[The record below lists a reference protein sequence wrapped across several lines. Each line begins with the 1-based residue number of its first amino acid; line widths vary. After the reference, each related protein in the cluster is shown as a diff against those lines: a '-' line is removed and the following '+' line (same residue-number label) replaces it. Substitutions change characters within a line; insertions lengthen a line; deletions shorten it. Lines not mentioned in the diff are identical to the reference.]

1 MDDNMNTESILEEL
15 LLKRSQQKKKM
26 SPNNYKER
34 LFVLTKTNLSY
45 YEYDKMKRGSRK
57 GSIEIKK
64 IRCVEKVN
72 LEEQTPVERQYPF
85 QIVYKDG
92 LLYVYAS
99 NEESRSQW
107 LKALQKEIR
116 GNPHLLIKYHSGFFA
131 YGKFLCCQQSC
142 KAAPGCTLWEA
153 YADLHI
159 EPKEEKHRV
168 PIFPDRV
175 LKVPRAVPVLKMD
188 EPSSSTALAQYD
200 SDSKKNCGSQ
210 SNVNTWFMPRE
221 DCPDWWQVRGL
232 KSEELA
238 CSNQRERN
246 AVDHG
251 TLKMSWGS
259 PESSSSEEEEN
270 LDDYDWFAGN
280 ISRSQSE
287 QLLRQ
292 KGKEGAFMVR
302 NSSQP
307 GMYTV
312 SLFSKAM
319 NDKKGTV
326 KHYHVHT
333 NAENKLYLAEN
344 YCFDSIPK
352 LIHYHQHNSAGMITR
367 LRHPVSTKANK
378 VPISVSLG
386 SGIWELKREE
396 IMLLKELGSGQFGV
410 VHLGKWKGQY
420 DVAVKMIKEGSMS
433 EDEFFQEAQT
443 MMKLN
448 HPKLVKFYGVCSKR
462 YPIYIVTEYITNGC
476 LLSYLKSHGKRLEP
490 SQLLEM
496 CYDVCEG
503 MAFLESHQFIHRDLA
518 ARNCLVDSDLSV
530 KVSDFGMTRYVLDDQ
545 YVSSVGTKFPVKW
558 SAPEVFH
565 YFKYSSKS
573 DVWAFGILMWE
584 VFSLGKQP
592 YDLYDNSQVVMK
604 VSQGHRLYRPQLA
617 WDTVYQVMHSCW
629 HELRGFPGGAVVE
642 SPPADAGD
650 TGSCP
655 GPGRSHMLRSSWA
668 REPWPLSL
676 RVWSLCSA
684 TGEATTL
691 PEKRPTFQ
699 QLLSSIEP
707 LREKDKP

>member
-1 MDDNMNTESILEEL
+1 MDKKSILEEL

-57 GSIEIKK
+57 GCIEIKK

-72 LEEQTPVERQYPF
+72 LAEQTPVERQYPF
-85 QIVYKDG
+85 QIVYKEG
-92 LLYVYAS
+92 LLYIYAS
-99 NEESRSQW
+99 MKRAEGSWHQCLRE
-107 LKALQKEIR
+107 EIR
-116 GNPHLLIKYHSGFFA
+116 GNPHLLIKYHSGFFVD
-131 YGKFLCCQQSC
+131 GKFLCCQQSC

-153 YADLHI
+153 LQSGSTQSYS
-159 EPKEEKHRV
+159 
-168 PIFPDRV
+168 
-175 LKVPRAVPVLKMD
+175 PREMKKKTVIPPRPPMD
-188 EPSSSTALAQYD
+188 APSSSTTVAQYD
-200 SDSKKNCGSQ
+200 SDSKKSYGSQ
-210 SNVNTWFMPRE
+210 PNVNMQYVPRE
-221 DCPDWWQVRGL
+221 DCPDWWQVRKL
-232 KSEELA
+232 KSNEDFA
-238 CSNQRERN
+238 DSNQ
-246 AVDHG
+246 
-251 TLKMSWGS
+251 
-259 PESSSSEEEEN
+259 SSSEEEEN
-270 LDDYDWFAGN
+270 LNDYDWFAGN

-302 NSSQP
+302 NSSQM

-312 SLFSKAM
+312 SLFSKAVK
-319 NDKKGTV
+319 DKKGAV

-344 YCFDSIPK
+344 YCFDSIPA
-352 LIHYHQHNSAGMITR
+352 LIHYHQHNSAVI
-367 LRHPVSTKANK
+367 VSGLSFVIFTEGFRA
-378 VPISVSLG
+378 PACSGASLQPR
-386 SGIWELKREE
+386 IWELKREE
-396 IMLLKELGSGQFGV
+396 ITLLKELGSGQFGV
-410 VHLGKWKGQY
+410 VQLGKWKGKY
-420 DVAVKMIKEGSMS
+420 DIAVKMIKEGSMS

-443 MMKLN
+443 MMKLS

-476 LLSYLKSHGKRLEP
+476 LLNYLKSHGKGLEP

-592 YDLYDNSQVVMK
+592 YDLYDNSQVVVK
-604 VSQGHRLYRPQLA
+604 VSQGYRLYRPQLA
-617 WDTVYQVMHSCW
+617 SDTVYQIMYSCW
-629 HELRGFPGGAVVE
+629 HE
-642 SPPADAGD
+642 
-650 TGSCP
+650 
-655 GPGRSHMLRSSWA
+655 
-668 REPWPLSL
+668 
-676 RVWSLCSA
+676 
-684 TGEATTL
+684 L

-707 LREKDKP
+707 LRE

>member
-1 MDDNMNTESILEEL
+1 MDTKSILEEL

-45 YEYDKMKRGSRK
+45 YEYDKMKKGSRK
-57 GSIEIKK
+57 GSIDIKK

-72 LEEQTPVERQYPF
+72 LEEQTPMERKYPF

-99 NEESRSQW
+99 SEESRSQW
-107 LKALQKEIR
+107 LKALQKEIK
-116 GNPHLLIKYHSGFFA
+116 GNPHLLIKYHSGFFVD
-131 YGKFLCCQQSC
+131 GKFLCCQQSC
-142 KAAPGCTLWEA
+142 KAAPGCALWEA
-153 YADLHI
+153 YAELHI
-159 EPKEEKHRV
+159 STSEEKHRS
-168 PIFPDRV
+168 PIFPDKV
-175 LKVPRAVPVLKMD
+175 LKIPRAVPILRMD
-188 EPSSSTALAQYD
+188 APSSSTTVAQYD
-200 SDSKKNCGSQ
+200 GDSKKNYGSQ
-210 SNVNTWFMPRE
+210 LNVNMRYMQKE
-221 DCPDWWQVRGL
+221 DCPDWWQVRKM
-232 KSEELA
+232 KSKCLISVPMIQTQGPMDLERINEDIA
-238 CSNQRERN
+238 CSNQRERDSGN
-246 AVDHG
+246 HS
-251 TLKMSWGS
+251 TSKISWGL

-270 LDDYDWFAGN
+270 LEDYDWFAGN

-302 NSSQP
+302 NSSQV

-312 SLFSKAM
+312 SLFSKAV

-378 VPISVSLG
+378 VPISASLG

-396 IMLLKELGSGQFGV
+396 ITLSKELGSGQFGV
-410 VHLGKWKGQY
+410 VQLGKWKGQY
-420 DVAVKMIKEGSMS
+420 DIAVKMIKEGSMS

-443 MMKLN
+443 MMKLS
-448 HPKLVKFYGVCSKR
+448 HPKLVKFYGVCSER
-462 YPIYIVTEYITNGC
+462 YPIYIVTEYISNGC
-476 LLSYLKSHGKRLEP
+476 LLNYLKSHGKGLEP

-503 MAFLESHQFIHRDLA
+503 MAFLESQQFIHRDLA

-592 YDLYDNSQVVMK
+592 YDLYDNSQVVVK

-617 WDTVYQVMHSCW
+617 SDTIYQVMYSCW
-629 HELRGFPGGAVVE
+629 HE
-642 SPPADAGD
+642 
-650 TGSCP
+650 
-655 GPGRSHMLRSSWA
+655 
-668 REPWPLSL
+668 
-676 RVWSLCSA
+676 
-684 TGEATTL
+684 L

-707 LREKDKP
+707 LREKDKT

>member
-1 MDDNMNTESILEEL
+1 MFQDDNMDTKSILEEL

-34 LFVLTKTNLSY
+34 LFVLTKTHLSY

-116 GNPHLLIKYHSGFFA
+116 GNPHLLIKYHSGFFVD
-131 YGKFLCCQQSC
+131 GKFLCCQQSC

-153 YADLHI
+153 YADLHTA
-159 EPKEEKHRV
+159 PKEEKHMV

-175 LKVPRAVPVLKMD
+175 LKIPRAVPILKVD
-188 EPSSSTALAQYD
+188 EPSSSTTLAQYD
-200 SDSKKNCGSQ
+200 SDSKKNYGSQ
-210 SNVNTWFMPRE
+210 SNINMKYIPKDDF
-221 DCPDWWQVRGL
+221 PDWWQVRKL
-232 KSEELA
+232 K
-238 CSNQRERN
+238 R
-246 AVDHG
+246 
-251 TLKMSWGS
+251 GS

-302 NSSQP
+302 NSSQA

-386 SGIWELKREE
+386 SGVWELKREE
-396 IMLLKELGSGQFGV
+396 ITLLKELGSGQFGV

-503 MAFLESHQFIHRDLA
+503 MAFLESHQFIHRDLW
-518 ARNCLVDSDLSV
+518 RKGCVDV
-530 KVSDFGMTRYVLDDQ
+530 FPYRYVLDDQ

-592 YDLYDNSQVVMK
+592 YDLYDNSQVVVK

-617 WDTVYQVMHSCW
+617 SDTVYHIMYSCW
-629 HELRGFPGGAVVE
+629 HEASAPGARG
-642 SPPADAGD
+642 
-650 TGSCP
+650 
-655 GPGRSHMLRSSWA
+655 
-668 REPWPLSL
+668 
-676 RVWSLCSA
+676 
-684 TGEATTL
+684 
-691 PEKRPTFQ
+691 
-699 QLLSSIEP
+699 
-707 LREKDKP
+707 

>member
-1 MDDNMNTESILEEL
+1 MDDNMDTKSILEEL

-45 YEYDKMKRGSRK
+45 YEYDKM
-57 GSIEIKK
+57 
-64 IRCVEKVN
+64 
-72 LEEQTPVERQYPF
+72 
-85 QIVYKDG
+85 IVYKDG

-107 LKALQKEIR
+107 LKALQNEIR
-116 GNPHLLIKYHSGFFA
+116 GNPHLLIKYHSGFFVD
-131 YGKFLCCQQSC
+131 GKFLCCQQSC

-153 YADLHI
+153 YADLHVA
-159 EPKEEKHRV
+159 PKEEKHRV
-168 PIFPDRV
+168 PPIFPDRV
-175 LKVPRAVPVLKMD
+175 LKIPRAVPIFKMD
-188 EPSSSTALAQYD
+188 EPSSSTTLAQCD
-200 SDSKKNCGSQ
+200 SDSKKNSGSQ
-210 SNVNTWFMPRE
+210 SNVNRRYIPRE
-221 DCPDWWQVRGL
+221 DCPDWWQVRKL
-232 KSEELA
+232 KSSEDLA
-238 CSNQRERN
+238 GGNHRERN
-246 AVDHG
+246 VVNHS
-251 TLKMSWGS
+251 TSKMSWGS
-259 PESSSSEEEEN
+259 PESSSSEEEEEEEEEN
-270 LDDYDWFAGN
+270 LEDYDWFAGN

-302 NSSQP
+302 NSSQA

-396 IMLLKELGSGQFGV
+396 ITLLKELGSGQFGV
-410 VHLGKWKGQY
+410 VHLGKWQGQY

-592 YDLYDNSQVVMK
+592 YDLYDNAQVVLK

-617 WDTVYQVMHSCW
+617 SDTVYQIMYSCW
-629 HELRGFPGGAVVE
+629 HE
-642 SPPADAGD
+642 
-650 TGSCP
+650 
-655 GPGRSHMLRSSWA
+655 
-668 REPWPLSL
+668 
-676 RVWSLCSA
+676 
-684 TGEATTL
+684 L

-707 LREKDKP
+707 LRENDKP

>member
-1 MDDNMNTESILEEL
+1 MLMDTRSILEEL

-57 GSIEIKK
+57 GTIDIKK

-99 NEESRSQW
+99 NEESRTQW

-116 GNPHLLIKYHSGFFA
+116 GNPHLLIKYHSGFFVD
-131 YGKFLCCQQSC
+131 GKFLCCQQSC

-159 EPKEEKHRV
+159 ATKEEKHRA
-168 PIFPDRV
+168 PTFPDRMV
-175 LKVPRAVPVLKMD
+175 TFLNKHKFTKCIFFC
-188 EPSSSTALAQYD
+188 S
-200 SDSKKNCGSQ
+200 G
-210 SNVNTWFMPRE
+210 E
-221 DCPDWWQVRGL
+221 DF
-232 KSEELA
+232 A
-238 CSNQRERN
+238 CSNQSERN
-246 AVDHG
+246 VVNHS
-251 TLKMSWGS
+251 TSKMSW
-259 PESSSSEEEEN
+259 
-270 LDDYDWFAGN
+270 YIKFKYWFAGN
-280 ISRSQSE
+280 ISRAQSE

-302 NSSQP
+302 NSSQV

-312 SLFSKAM
+312 SLFSKAV

-378 VPISVSLG
+378 VPSSVSLG

-396 IMLLKELGSGQFGV
+396 ITLLKELGSGQFGV

-476 LLSYLKSHGKRLEP
+476 LLNYLKSHGKGLEP

-584 VFSLGKQP
+584 VYSLGKQP
-592 YDLYDNSQVVMK
+592 YDLYDNSQVVVK
-604 VSQGHRLYRPQLA
+604 VSQGHRLYRPKLA
-617 WDTVYQVMHSCW
+617 SDTIYQIMYSCW
-629 HELRGFPGGAVVE
+629 HE
-642 SPPADAGD
+642 
-650 TGSCP
+650 
-655 GPGRSHMLRSSWA
+655 
-668 REPWPLSL
+668 
-676 RVWSLCSA
+676 
-684 TGEATTL
+684 L

-699 QLLSSIEP
+699 QLLTSIEP

>member
-1 MDDNMNTESILEEL
+1 MVRDDNMDTKSILEEL

-34 LFVLTKTNLSY
+34 LFVLTKANLSY

-99 NEESRSQW
+99 NEDSRSQW

-116 GNPHLLIKYHSGFFA
+116 GNPHLLIKYHSGFFVD
-131 YGKFLCCQQSC
+131 GKFLCCQQSC

-153 YADLHI
+153 YADLHVASN
-159 EPKEEKHRV
+159 EEKNRALT
-168 PIFPDRV
+168 FPDRV
-175 LKVPRAVPVLKMD
+175 LKIPRPVPILRMD
-188 EPSSSTALAQYD
+188 EPSSSVTLSQYD
-200 SDSKKNCGSQ
+200 SNSKKCYGSQ
-210 SNVNTWFMPRE
+210 PNVNMRYSPRE
-221 DCPDWWQVRGL
+221 DSPNWWQARKLKRGF
-232 KSEELA
+232 
-238 CSNQRERN
+238 
-246 AVDHG
+246 
-251 TLKMSWGS
+251 
-259 PESSSSEEEEN
+259 PESSSSEEEDN

-302 NSSQP
+302 NSSQV

-312 SLFSKAM
+312 SLFSKAV

-367 LRHPVSTKANK
+367 LRHPVSTKTNK
-378 VPISVSLG
+378 VPVSVSLG
-386 SGIWELKREE
+386 SGIWELRREE
-396 IMLLKELGSGQFGV
+396 IALLKELGRGQFGV
-410 VHLGKWKGQY
+410 VQLGKWKGRY

-443 MMKLN
+443 MMKLS
-448 HPKLVKFYGVCSKR
+448 HPKLVKFYGVCSEK
-462 YPIYIVTEYITNGC
+462 YPIYIVTEYIANGC
-476 LLSYLKSHGKRLEP
+476 LLNYLKGHGKGLEP

-503 MAFLESHQFIHRDLA
+503 MAFLESQQFIHRDLA

-592 YDLYDNSQVVMK
+592 YDLYDNSQVVVK

-617 WDTVYQVMHSCW
+617 SDTIYQIMYSCW
-629 HELRGFPGGAVVE
+629 HE
-642 SPPADAGD
+642 
-650 TGSCP
+650 
-655 GPGRSHMLRSSWA
+655 
-668 REPWPLSL
+668 
-676 RVWSLCSA
+676 
-684 TGEATTL
+684 L

>member
-1 MDDNMNTESILEEL
+1 MDDNMDSKSILEEL
-15 LLKRSQQKKKM
+15 LLKKSQQKKKM

-34 LFVLTKTNLSY
+34 LFVLTKTSLSY

-72 LEEQTPVERQYPF
+72 LDEQTPVERQYPF

-99 NEESRSQW
+99 NEESRRQW

-116 GNPHLLIKYHSGFFA
+116 GNPHLLIKYHSGFFVD
-131 YGKFLCCQQSC
+131 GKFLCCQQSC

-159 EPKEEKHRV
+159 AISDEKHRA
-168 PIFPDRV
+168 PTFPERI
-175 LKVPRAVPVLKMD
+175 LKIPRAVPVLKMD
-188 EPSSSTALAQYD
+188 ASPSGAILPQYD
-200 SDSKKNCGSQ
+200 SYLKKSCVSQ
-210 SNVNTWFMPRE
+210 PTINIRYIPRE
-221 DCPDWWQVRGL
+221 DCPDWWQVRKL
-232 KSEELA
+232 KSKCLTVPTIQPQSHVEPERTEEDIA
-238 CSNQRERN
+238 RSNQLERN
-246 AVDHG
+246 TISHS
-251 TLKMSWGS
+251 TSKMSWGF

-270 LDDYDWFAGN
+270 LDAYDWFAGN

-302 NSSQP
+302 NSSQM

-312 SLFSKAM
+312 SLFSKAV

-378 VPISVSLG
+378 VPVSVALG

-396 IMLLKELGSGQFGV
+396 ITLLKELGSGQFGV
-410 VHLGKWKGQY
+410 VQLGQWKGQY
-420 DVAVKMIKEGSMS
+420 DVAVKMIKEGAMS

-443 MMKLN
+443 MMLCWILLRLTLRGGKYLSLMSGGSWLLLLLGGFAFP
-448 HPKLVKFYGVCSKR
+448 PK
-462 YPIYIVTEYITNGC
+462 
-476 LLSYLKSHGKRLEP
+476 
-490 SQLLEM
+490 
-496 CYDVCEG
+496 
-503 MAFLESHQFIHRDLA
+503 A

-592 YDLYDNSQVVMK
+592 YDLYDNSEVVVK

-617 WDTVYQVMHSCW
+617 SDTIYQIMYSCW
-629 HELRGFPGGAVVE
+629 HE
-642 SPPADAGD
+642 
-650 TGSCP
+650 
-655 GPGRSHMLRSSWA
+655 
-668 REPWPLSL
+668 
-676 RVWSLCSA
+676 
-684 TGEATTL
+684 L

-699 QLLSSIEP
+699 QLLSAIEP
-707 LREKDKP
+707 LREQDKP

>member
-1 MDDNMNTESILEEL
+1 MDDNMDTKSILEEL

-72 LEEQTPVERQYPF
+72 LEEQTPLERQYPF

-99 NEESRSQW
+99 NEDSRSQW

-116 GNPHLLIKYHSGFFA
+116 GNPHLLIKYHSGFFVD
-131 YGKFLCCQQSC
+131 GKFLCCQQSC

-153 YADLHI
+153 YADLHVASN
-159 EPKEEKHRV
+159 EEKNRV
-168 PIFPDRV
+168 PTFPDRV
-175 LKVPRAVPVLKMD
+175 LKIPRAVLIPRVD
-188 EPSSSTALAQYD
+188 APSPSTALPLYD
-200 SDSKKNCGSQ
+200 SSSKKSYGSQ
-210 SNVNTWFMPRE
+210 PNVNMLYIPRE
-221 DCPDWWQVRGL
+221 DCPDWWQVRKL
-232 KSEELA
+232 KSSEDIA
-238 CSNQRERN
+238 CSNQMERN
-246 AVDHG
+246 TVNHG
-251 TLKMSWGS
+251 TSKISWGF
-259 PESSSSEEEEN
+259 PESSSSEEEDN

-280 ISRSQSE
+280 ISRAQSE

-302 NSSQP
+302 NSSQV

-352 LIHYHQHNSAGMITR
+352 LIHYHQHNSAG
-367 LRHPVSTKANK
+367 
-378 VPISVSLG
+378 
-386 SGIWELKREE
+386 IWELRREE
-396 IMLLKELGSGQFGV
+396 IALLKELGRGQFGV
-410 VHLGKWKGQY
+410 VQLGKWKGQY

-443 MMKLN
+443 MMKLS
-448 HPKLVKFYGVCSKR
+448 HPKLVKFYGVCSEK

-476 LLSYLKSHGKRLEP
+476 LLRYLKDHGKALEP

-503 MAFLESHQFIHRDLA
+503 MAFLESQQFIHRDLA

-584 VFSLGKQP
+584 LFSLGKQP
-592 YDLYDNSQVVMK
+592 YDLYDNSQVVVK

-617 WDTVYQVMHSCW
+617 SDTIYQIMYSCW
-629 HELRGFPGGAVVE
+629 HE
-642 SPPADAGD
+642 
-650 TGSCP
+650 
-655 GPGRSHMLRSSWA
+655 
-668 REPWPLSL
+668 
-676 RVWSLCSA
+676 
-684 TGEATTL
+684 L

>member
-1 MDDNMNTESILEEL
+1 MDTRSILEEL

-57 GSIEIKK
+57 GTIDIKK

-99 NEESRSQW
+99 NEESRTQW

-116 GNPHLLIKYHSGFFA
+116 GNPHLLIKYHSGFFVD
-131 YGKFLCCQQSC
+131 GKFLCCQQSC

-159 EPKEEKHRV
+159 ATKEEKHRA
-168 PIFPDRV
+168 PTFPDRMV
-175 LKVPRAVPVLKMD
+175 TQRFLEQSLFSKWMK
-188 EPSSSTALAQYD
+188 PSSSTSLAQYD
-200 SDSKKNCGSQ
+200 SDTKKNYGSQ
-210 SNVNTWFMPRE
+210 PNVNMRYIQEKTTVTGGNGE
-221 DCPDWWQVRGL
+221 DF
-232 KSEELA
+232 A
-238 CSNQRERN
+238 CSNQSERN
-246 AVDHG
+246 VVNHS
-251 TLKMSWGS
+251 TSKMSWICSICGKT
-259 PESSSSEEEEN
+259 N
-270 LDDYDWFAGN
+270 QICNNF
-280 ISRSQSE
+280 
-287 QLLRQ
+287 
-292 KGKEGAFMVR
+292 GKEGAFMVR
-302 NSSQP
+302 NSSQV

-312 SLFSKAM
+312 SLFSKAV

-378 VPISVSLG
+378 VPSSVSLG

-396 IMLLKELGSGQFGV
+396 ITLLKELGSGQFGV

-476 LLSYLKSHGKRLEP
+476 LLNYLKSHGKGLEP

-584 VFSLGKQP
+584 VYSLGKQP
-592 YDLYDNSQVVMK
+592 YDLYDNSQVVVK
-604 VSQGHRLYRPQLA
+604 VSQGHRLYRPKLA
-617 WDTVYQVMHSCW
+617 SDTIYQIMYSCW
-629 HELRGFPGGAVVE
+629 HE
-642 SPPADAGD
+642 
-650 TGSCP
+650 
-655 GPGRSHMLRSSWA
+655 
-668 REPWPLSL
+668 
-676 RVWSLCSA
+676 
-684 TGEATTL
+684 L

-699 QLLSSIEP
+699 QLLTSIEP

>member
-1 MDDNMNTESILEEL
+1 MEDNMNTKSILEEL

-57 GSIEIKK
+57 GLIEIKK

-116 GNPHLLIKYHSGFFA
+116 GNPYLLIKYHSGFFVD
-131 YGKFLCCQQSC
+131 GKFLCCQQSC

-153 YADLHI
+153 YSELHVA
-159 EPKEEKHRV
+159 PNEEKCRT
-168 PIFPDRV
+168 PTFPD
-175 LKVPRAVPVLKMD
+175 KVFKIPPVIPSLEMKR
-188 EPSSSTALAQYD
+188 PSSSTALTRYD
-200 SDSKKNCGSQ
+200 SDLKTNSGSQ
-210 SNVNTWFMPRE
+210 PNVYNMPYIPRE
-221 DCPDWWQVRGL
+221 DCPDWWQL
-232 KSEELA
+232 NFKSKFLTIPTIQTQDHKEPDKLNEDFP
-238 CSNQRERN
+238 CSKQQEKNLN
-246 AVDHG
+246 HS
-251 TLKMSWGS
+251 TSKIPWGI
-259 PESSSSEEEEN
+259 PESNSSEDEEDLN
-270 LDDYDWFAGN
+270 GYDWFAGN
-280 ISRSQSE
+280 MSRSQSE

-302 NSSQP
+302 NSSQV

-312 SLFSKAM
+312 SLFSKAV
-319 NDKKGTV
+319 NDKTGTV

-367 LRHPVSTKANK
+367 LRHPVSTTTNK
-378 VPISVSLG
+378 VPSSASLG
-386 SGIWELKREE
+386 SDIWELKREE
-396 IMLLKELGSGQFGV
+396 ITVLKQLGSGQFGV
-410 VHLGKWKGQY
+410 VHLARWKGQY

-443 MMKLN
+443 MMKLS

-476 LLSYLKSHGKRLEP
+476 LLDYLKSHGKSLEP
-490 SQLLEM
+490 CQLLEM

-518 ARNCLVDSDLSV
+518 ARNCLVDSDLTV

-584 VFSLGKQP
+584 VFTLGKQP
-592 YDLYDNSQVVMK
+592 YDLYDNSQVVLK

-617 WDTVYQVMHSCW
+617 SDTIYQIMYSCW
-629 HELRGFPGGAVVE
+629 HE
-642 SPPADAGD
+642 
-650 TGSCP
+650 
-655 GPGRSHMLRSSWA
+655 H
-668 REPWPLSL
+668 
-676 RVWSLCSA
+676 
-684 TGEATTL
+684 

-699 QLLSSIEP
+699 QLLSSIEH
-707 LREKDKP
+707 LQEKDKP

>member
-1 MDDNMNTESILEEL
+1 MDDNMDTKSILEEL

-34 LFVLTKTNLSY
+34 LFVLTKTSLSY

-107 LKALQKEIR
+107 LKALHKEIR
-116 GNPHLLIKYHSGFFA
+116 GNPYLLIKYHSGFFVD
-131 YGKFLCCQQSC
+131 GKFLCCQQSC

-159 EPKEEKHRV
+159 AISEEKHRA
-168 PIFPDRV
+168 PTFPERA
-175 LKVPRAVPVLKMD
+175 LKIPRAVPVLRMD
-188 EPSSSTALAQYD
+188 VPSSSTTPPQYD
-200 SDSKKNCGSQ
+200 SHSKKSYGSQ
-210 SNVNTWFMPRE
+210 PAMNIRYIPRE
-221 DCPDWWQVRGL
+221 DCPDWWQVRKL
-232 KSEELA
+232 KSEEDVA
-238 CSNQRERN
+238 ASNQVERN
-246 AVDHG
+246 IVYHNTA
-251 TLKMSWGS
+251 KMSWGF

-302 NSSQP
+302 NSSQM

-312 SLFSKAM
+312 SLFSKAV

-378 VPISVSLG
+378 VPVSVALG

-396 IMLLKELGSGQFGV
+396 ITLLKELGSGQFGV
-410 VHLGKWKGQY
+410 VQLGKWKGQY
-420 DVAVKMIKEGSMS
+420 DVAVKMIKEGAMS

-443 MMKLN
+443 MMKLS
-448 HPKLVKFYGVCSKR
+448 HPKLVKFYGVCSKK

-476 LLSYLKSHGKRLEP
+476 LLNYLKSHGKGLET

-558 SAPEVFH
+558 SSPEVFH

-592 YDLYDNSQVVMK
+592 YDLYDNSEVVVK

-617 WDTVYQVMHSCW
+617 SDTIYQVMYSCW
-629 HELRGFPGGAVVE
+629 HE
-642 SPPADAGD
+642 
-650 TGSCP
+650 
-655 GPGRSHMLRSSWA
+655 
-668 REPWPLSL
+668 
-676 RVWSLCSA
+676 
-684 TGEATTL
+684 L

-699 QLLSSIEP
+699 QLLSAIEP
-707 LREKDKP
+707 LREQDKP

>member
-1 MDDNMNTESILEEL
+1 MDTKPILEEL

-34 LFVLTKTNLSY
+34 LFVLTKTSLSY

-116 GNPHLLIKYHSGFFA
+116 GNPHLLIKYHSGFFVD
-131 YGKFLCCQQSC
+131 GKFLCCQQSC

-159 EPKEEKHRV
+159 AVNEEKHRL

-175 LKVPRAVPVLKMD
+175 LKIPRAVPVLKMD
-188 EPSSSTALAQYD
+188 APTSSTTLAQYD
-200 SDSKKNCGSQ
+200 SDSKKTYGSQ
-210 SNVNTWFMPRE
+210 PNINMPYIPRE
-221 DCPDWWQVRGL
+221 DSPDWWQVRKL
-232 KSEELA
+232 KSSEDVA

-246 AVDHG
+246 VNN
-251 TLKMSWGS
+251 KNVF
-259 PESSSSEEEEN
+259 SSFYIF
-270 LDDYDWFAGN
+270 LPF
-280 ISRSQSE
+280 Q
-287 QLLRQ
+287 
-292 KGKEGAFMVR
+292 GKEGAFMVR
-302 NSSQP
+302 NSSQV

-312 SLFSKAM
+312 SLFSKAV

-344 YCFDSIPK
+344 YCFDSIPE

-367 LRHPVSTKANK
+367 LRHPVSTKANNK
-378 VPISVSLG
+378 VPVSVSLG

-396 IMLLKELGSGQFGV
+396 ITLLKELGSGQFGV
-410 VHLGKWKGQY
+410 VQLGKWKGQY

-443 MMKLN
+443 MMKLS
-448 HPKLVKFYGVCSKR
+448 HPKLVKFYGVCSKK

-476 LLSYLKSHGKRLEP
+476 LLNYLRSHGKGLEP

-592 YDLYDNSQVVMK
+592 YDLYDNSQVVVK

-617 WDTVYQVMHSCW
+617 SDTIYQIMYSCW
-629 HELRGFPGGAVVE
+629 HE
-642 SPPADAGD
+642 
-650 TGSCP
+650 
-655 GPGRSHMLRSSWA
+655 
-668 REPWPLSL
+668 
-676 RVWSLCSA
+676 
-684 TGEATTL
+684 L

>member
-1 MDDNMNTESILEEL
+1 MDDNMDSKSILEEL

-57 GSIEIKK
+57 GTIEIKK

-85 QIVYKDG
+85 QIVYKEG
-92 LLYVYAS
+92 LLYIYAL

-116 GNPHLLIKYHSGFFA
+116 GNPHLLIKYHSGFFVD
-131 YGKFLCCQQSC
+131 GKFLCCQQTC

-153 YADLHI
+153 YAELHTATS
-159 EPKEEKHRV
+159 EEDRP

-175 LKVPRAVPVLKMD
+175 LKIPRAVPVLKM
-188 EPSSSTALAQYD
+188 EKPSSSTTLAQYD
-200 SDSKKNCGSQ
+200 GDSKKTYGSQ
-210 SNVNTWFMPRE
+210 PNVNMRYIPRE
-221 DCPDWWQVRGL
+221 DCPDWWQVRKL
-232 KSEELA
+232 KSKCLTVPMIQPLGHMEL
-238 CSNQRERN
+238 E
-246 AVDHG
+246 
-251 TLKMSWGS
+251 KMGF

-270 LDDYDWFAGN
+270 LNDYDWFAGN

-302 NSSQP
+302 NSSQV

-312 SLFSKAM
+312 SLFSHAVK
-319 NDKKGTV
+319 DKKGAV

-333 NAENKLYLAEN
+333 NAENKVYLAEN
-344 YCFDSIPK
+344 YCFDSIPA

-367 LRHPVSTKANK
+367 LRHPVSTKTNK
-378 VPISVSLG
+378 VPISAPLG
-386 SGIWELKREE
+386 SGVWELKRED
-396 IMLLKELGSGQFGV
+396 ISLLKELGSGQFGV
-410 VHLGKWKGQY
+410 VQLGKWKGKY
-420 DVAVKMIKEGSMS
+420 DIAVKMIKEGSMS

-443 MMKLN
+443 MMKLS

-476 LLSYLKSHGKRLEP
+476 LLNYLKSHGKGLEP

-584 VFSLGKQP
+584 VFTLGKQP
-592 YDLYDNSQVVMK
+592 YDLYDNSQVVVK

-617 WDTVYQVMHSCW
+617 SDTVYQIMYSCW
-629 HELRGFPGGAVVE
+629 HEL
-642 SPPADAGD
+642 
-650 TGSCP
+650 
-655 GPGRSHMLRSSWA
+655 
-668 REPWPLSL
+668 
-676 RVWSLCSA
+676 
-684 TGEATTL
+684 
-691 PEKRPTFQ
+691 PEKRPAFQ
-699 QLLSSIEP
+699 QLLAAIEP